1 MYSVI
6 FSKDAAKQM
15 TKLDKSVSALIYK
28 WVAKHLD
35 GIPNPRTHGKALV
48 GDKKGRW
55 RYRVGSYRLL
65 ADIQEQNIVIVIV
78 AVGHRSEV
86 YKLY

>member
-15 TKLDKSVSALIYK
+15 MKLDKSVSVLIYK
-28 WVAKHLD
+28 WVAKYLD
-35 GIPNPRTHGKALV
+35 GTPNPRTHGKALT

-55 RYRVGSYRLL
+55 RYRVGSYRLI
-65 ADIQEQNIVIVIV
+65 ADIKDDRIVILIV

-86 YKLY
+86 YKL